1 MSDLSAV
8 RVFLFDEHDVARR
21 GLLST
26 LETTPGFDVVGEAAS
41 IEQARI
47 DIPRIAPDVAILTTG
62 QSQRE
67 SIELCRE
74 VRAASPDTYC
84 LILTGDHSDVARLDA
99 VGAGA
104 SGYLDKTA
112 RATELVDAARH
123 AAAGLTVIPPNVI
136 AEAVQRARDASDRVS
151 DEARLARL
159 TERERVILDMIA
171 LGATNRQIAEEL
183 TISEKTVKTHVG
195 SLLSK
200 LELTGRAQAAVL
212 ATRTSRPD

>member
-1 MSDLSAV
+1 MTHPDAV
-8 RVFLFDEHDVARR
+8 RVFLYDEHEVARR
-21 GLLST
+21 GLVTT
-26 LETTPGFDVVGEAAS
+26 LETTPGFRVVGEAAAL
-41 IEQARI
+41 EQART

-67 SIELCRE
+67 TIELCRE
-74 VRAASPDTYC
+74 VRTALPSTYC

-104 SGYLDKTA
+104 SGYLDKTVA
-112 RATELVDAARH
+112 ASDLVDATRH
-123 AAAGLTVIPPNVI
+123 AAAGLTVISPLVI

-159 TERERVILDMIA
+159 TERERVILDLIA
-171 LGATNRQIAEEL
+171 LGATNKQIAAEL
-183 TISEKTVKTHVG
+183 SISEKTVKTHVG

-212 ATRTSRPD
+212 AARTSRVD